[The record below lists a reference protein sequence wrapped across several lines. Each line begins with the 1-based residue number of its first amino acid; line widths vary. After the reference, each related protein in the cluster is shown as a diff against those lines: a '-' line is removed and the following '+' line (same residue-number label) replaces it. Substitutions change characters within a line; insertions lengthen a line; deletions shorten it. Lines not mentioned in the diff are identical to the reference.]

1 MQTDNR
7 PLSPFMHYRLGWT
20 GYPSILHRITGVVLS
35 VGSIFLVYWLVALA
49 SGPDAYA
56 TAQALF
62 GSIIGKIVLFGFT
75 FALFYHFCN
84 GIRHLI
90 WDAGVGLELETALR
104 SARVVVAASIVLTL
118 LTWVLYFTVGGA

>member
-7 PLSPFMHYRLGWT
+7 PLSPFMHYRRGWT
-20 GYPSILHRITGVVLS
+20 GSPSILHRITGVVLS

-104 SARVVVAASIVLTL
+104 SARVVVAAS
-118 LTWVLYFTVGGA
+118 